1 VLGSGSTEGCW
12 WVQQGGL
19 CVRERAVR
27 DEGNER
33 LTFFLVGGV
42 VAMPAK
48 GDVAATVVSQLTLPC
63 TTLR

>member
-1 VLGSGSTEGCW
+1 MLGCGSTEGCW
-12 WVQQGGL
+12 QVQQGGL
-19 CVRERAVR
+19 CVCKRAVS

-48 GDVAATVVSQLTLPC
+48 GDVAVMVVSQLTPPC